1 MLPSAY
7 CSNNTIEKLKR
18 NIDRRPAAE
27 EIDNKSELNKLYN
40 DLSAKSKDV
49 DVNLKKEVKKTRGDI
64 ENCNEEMKN
73 IQSKCDKVE
82 SVSTKDIK
90 SVKDELSGLKASN
103 ADLKNCL
110 ISRNLK
116 LSIALLA
123 TYGH

>member
-64 ENCNEEMKN
+64 EKCNEEIKN
-73 IQSKCDKVE
+73 IQSKCVEVE

-90 SVKDELSGLKASN
+90 SIKD
-103 ADLKNCL
+103 ADRFK
-110 ISRNLK
+110 SK
-116 LSIALLA
+116 
-123 TYGH
+123 